1 MSLKSLSCFLVL
13 LLLISCQNQKVVEK
27 SAIVAL
33 YSDQGCWD
41 KSIVATR
48 EMFQWMGYSVA
59 SVDADYLNDARL
71 DSFRLL
77 CVPGGDMYQY
87 SQDISAKGKENI
99 GDFLRS
105 GGGYIGICGGSYFAS
120 KRVYW
125 QGNQLPMTPLGLF
138 EGTARGPIDAIVAYP
153 DYTMCK
159 VNICDTSH
167 VITQSEPD
175 SAWMLYYWGPVFLL
189 DPGANVAILAKY
201 DGVNQPMMLAF
212 EYGEGRVFLIGV
224 HPEIEEDSDRDG
236 VDVADEL
243 DDRGSD
249 WELMRKATR
258 WCLRETAADKT
269 HEED

>member
-1 MSLKSLSCFLVL
+1 MSLRSLSCFLVL
-13 LLLISCQNQKVVEK
+13 LLVISCQSQKAVER
-27 SAIVAL
+27 SGVVAL
-33 YSDQGCWD
+33 YSDRGCWD
-41 KSIVATR
+41 KSIVAAR
-48 EMFQWMGYSVA
+48 EMFQWMGYSVV
-59 SVDADYLNDARL
+59 SVDADYLNDAGL

-99 GDFLRS
+99 RDFLRN
-105 GGGYIGICGGSYFAS
+105 GGGYVGICGGSYFAS
-120 KRVYW
+120 ERVYW
-125 QGNQLPMTPLGLF
+125 QGNQLAMTPLGLF
-138 EGTARGPIDAIVAYP
+138 EGTARGPMDTIVPYP
-153 DYTMCK
+153 DYAMCK

-175 SAWMLYYWGPVFLL
+175 SAWMLYYWGPVLL
-189 DPGANVAILAKY
+189 PDPGANVAILAKY

-212 EYGEGRVFLIGV
+212 DYGEGRVFLIGV

-249 WELMRKATR
+249 WELMRRAAR
-258 WCLRETAADKT
+258 WCLRETVAGKT
-269 HEED
+269 HEKD